1 MLSKKQFDD
10 LWGASIGSLRPTI
23 LTPDYNDYLLREGML
38 EDYLDIFR
46 GYSTRERNGEIRMPY
61 PHPFFN
67 ADGTPKLDKTPCIE
81 YILVGEAPRRLID
94 PTIYNSC
101 SPIPGDIE
109 NTFFYDIR
117 HIKGTSWLDAPRNAF
132 GARPYT
138 PCPQNKIECL
148 LDLASKGV
156 LLLDLFPFAISFTT
170 GIRSSLNTA
179 GITLDFWNNP
189 LNMYNLQDRINRLS
203 TLLCK
208 EWDLSFVAPYK
219 ISEFIVNPANGFPPL
234 AIVPPGLHPANFRL
248 LLPNPTR
255 CGGSPFKKVCIST
268 AGFPSANLINLSF

>member
-1 MLSKKQFDD
+1 MMSKKQFDD
-10 LWGASIGSLRPTI
+10 LWGGTFGPLLPTMPI
-23 LTPDYNDYLLREGML
+23 PDYNDYLLREGML

-46 GYSTRERNGEIRMPY
+46 GYSTREREGAIRMPY

-67 ADGTPKLDKTPCIE
+67 ADGTPKLGKIPCIK
-81 YILVGEAPRRLID
+81 YILIGEAPRTLID
-94 PTIYNSC
+94 PTIFNDC

-117 HIKGTSWLDAPRNAF
+117 HVKGISLLNAPRNAF
-132 GARPYT
+132 GAPPYT
-138 PCPQNKIECL
+138 PCPSNKIECL

-156 LLLDLFPFAISFTT
+156 LLLDLFSFAIDFTT
-170 GIRSSLNTA
+170 DIRSSLNAA
-179 GITLDFWNNP
+179 GITLNFWNNL
-189 LNMYNLQDRINRLS
+189 LNPYNLQERINTLGP
-203 TLLCK
+203 LLCND
-208 EWDLSFVAPYK
+208 WDLSFVAPYT

-248 LLPNPTR
+248 LLPDPTR